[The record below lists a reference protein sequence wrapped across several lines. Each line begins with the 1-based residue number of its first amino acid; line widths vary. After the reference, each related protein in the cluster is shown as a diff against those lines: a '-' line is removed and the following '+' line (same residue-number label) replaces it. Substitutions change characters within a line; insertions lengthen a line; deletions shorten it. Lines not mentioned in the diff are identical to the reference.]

1 MKLRNKSIR
10 QTLGIAICLTL
21 VVTNAGAAP
30 EQNNPDSPAIDQKQP
45 AVSHVYFAD
54 KDNSYLSAENR
65 VFTRADSPVDAG
77 RQIIEALIK
86 GPQKSLVRTVP
97 SGTSLRAFYLTPNGN
112 AYVDLN
118 EAVTTGHPGGCK
130 TEILTVYSIV
140 NSLILNIPEIESVKI
155 LVDGRETRTL
165 AGHVDI
171 RFPFKADMLLIR

>member
-1 MKLRNKSIR
+1 MKLRNKSIW
-10 QTLGIAICLTL
+10 QTLAMVLFLTL
-21 VVTNAGAAP
+21 MVTNAGADP
-30 EQNNPDSPAIDQKQP
+30 EQNNQVSPTIDQIKP
-45 AVSHVYFAD
+45 SVSHVYFAD
-54 KDNSYLSAENR
+54 RDNSYLSAEKR

-86 GPQKSLVRTVP
+86 GPQKGLVRTTP
-97 SGTSLRAFYLTPNGN
+97 SGTLLRALYLTPDGT

-118 EAVTTGHPGGCK
+118 EAVTTRHPGGCK

-165 AGHVDI
+165 AGHLDI